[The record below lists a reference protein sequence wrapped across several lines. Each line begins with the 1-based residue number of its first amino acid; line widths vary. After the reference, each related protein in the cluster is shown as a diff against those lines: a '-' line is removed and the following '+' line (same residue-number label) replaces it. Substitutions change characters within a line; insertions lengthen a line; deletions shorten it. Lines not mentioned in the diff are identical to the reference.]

1 MSRPLPDSPVVMS
14 LVSVFTA
21 SMGLVT
27 GNPAK
32 GAVMTEQTNNIQKD
46 KVVTINYK
54 LTDDGGK
61 VLDSSEGREPL
72 TYLHGGGLIPGMEQA
87 LEGRSA
93 GEEFQITIPPEKGY
107 GQKDPNMVQPVP
119 RSNFGDTSQIEPGM
133 QFQARTPEGSR
144 IVTVVDVAPD
154 TVTVDANHPLAG
166 VTLHFDVSVVGVR
179 DASTEELQHGHAH
192 GPGGVQH

>member
-1 MSRPLPDSPVVMS
+1 MADEN
-14 LVSVFTA
+14 TI
-21 SMGLVT
+21 
-27 GNPAK
+27 
-32 GAVMTEQTNNIQKD
+32 EKD

-54 LTDDGGK
+54 LTDDGGQ

-87 LEGRSA
+87 LEGRST
-93 GEEFQITIPPEKGY
+93 GEQFNVVIPPEQGY
-107 GQKDPNMVQPVP
+107 GQKDPNMVQAVP
-119 RSNFGDTSQIEPGM
+119 RTNFGNVPKIEPGM

-144 IVTVVDVAPD
+144 VVTVVDVAPD

-179 DASTEELQHGHAH
+179 DASPEELAHGHVH
-192 GPGGVQH
+192 GTGGVQH